1 MPNKTYL
8 LPGEPERLLRLRG
21 NSALLGLPSVA
32 IVGSRKVSLK
42 GLDAARDCAA
52 QLARAGVNVVSGY
65 ARGVDLASHI
75 AALEAGG
82 TTTLVLAEGLNQWK
96 IKADIKGVWNWD
108 RALVVSEFDDGAT
121 WSKEK
126 AFQRNGTVI
135 RLSRAVIVAEAARI
149 SGTMNTVRQCL
160 KRRIPLFAV
169 EYDNMEDFAQ
179 GNAEAIRLGAQR
191 LLKSRLSRRA
201 RLDDVL
207 GMVLREHHDR
217 VTGFLILTRSEE
229 PYAQISRTKTARVQ
243 SPRPPH
249 ECLAGWQEDATDS
262 GLDSLCFPHAGQ
274 FRHDA
279 QRHLGLLHLRGIL
292 PWASGLDIQFG
303 NGRRHFAGC
312 RCAGTL
318 RGRMRLPAGQSHHG

>member
-1 MPNKTYL
+1 MPDQTYL
-8 LPGEPERLLRLRG
+8 LPGEPERTLRLRG
-21 NSALLGLPSVA
+21 NPALLGLPSVA

-82 TTTLVLAEGLNQWK
+82 TTMLVLAEGLDRWQFPK
-96 IKADIKGVWNWD
+96 GDIGRVWSWD
-108 RALVVSEFDDGAT
+108 RALVVSEFEDGAT
-121 WSKEK
+121 WSKEN
-126 AFQRNGTVI
+126 AFQRNGTVV

-160 KRRIPLFAV
+160 KRKIPLFAV

-207 GMVLREHHDR
+207 GLLKDT
-217 VTGFLILTRSEE
+217 VTG
-229 PYAQISRTKTARVQ
+229 
-243 SPRPPH
+243 
-249 ECLAGWQEDATDS
+249 
-262 GLDSLCFPHAGQ
+262 
-274 FRHDA
+274 
-279 QRHLGLLHLRGIL
+279 
-292 PWASGLDIQFG
+292 
-303 NGRRHFAGC
+303 
-312 RCAGTL
+312 
-318 RGRMRLPAGQSHHG
+318 